1 MLILTYKR
9 IFIMKKILISFL
21 IFGGIFCLVF
31 LYYKPIIF
39 QEGDPKPLLKA
50 VWRLNFSTE
59 KIVKLDLP
67 GEKYLTKS
75 KNGEAALQDYLKTDS
90 YQFVEQMGS
99 AYFFVNNKNKIIATH
114 KYYSRFYSLWSLSQI
129 ERFSEIIWSEYKNDD
144 YQFSFLYPT
153 SSIDNK
159 WWRNFSNL
167 EKEYLL
173 PNQVLNKNNNF
184 YLTQKYKTEKDIET
198 GELIKTENTLIPEYD
213 NTYSYPIPWHIVIF
227 DIKDEADLDQ
237 IIKQK
242 MGPGCSYKTK
252 TPTDFVGNYKI
263 EIDGDGLGL
272 DETKCYAGYT
282 YYIIYSSIQ
291 KKIAFWSTGQECQIG
306 LGLFSDSCFDEKIAA
321 SFHFFEE

>member
-1 MLILTYKR
+1 M
-9 IFIMKKILISFL
+9 
-21 IFGGIFCLVF
+21 
-31 LYYKPIIF
+31 
-39 QEGDPKPLLKA
+39 PK
-50 VWRLNFSTE
+50 
-59 KIVKLDLP
+59 
-67 GEKYLTKS
+67 
-75 KNGEAALQDYLKTDS
+75 
-90 YQFVEQMGS
+90 
-99 AYFFVNNKNKIIATH
+99 
-114 KYYSRFYSLWSLSQI
+114 
-129 ERFSEIIWSEYKNDD
+129 
-144 YQFSFLYPT
+144 
-153 SSIDNK
+153 
-159 WWRNFSNL
+159 
-167 EKEYLL
+167 
-173 PNQVLNKNNNF
+173 QVLNKNNNF

-291 KKIAFWSTGQECQIG
+291 KKIAFWSTGQDCQIG